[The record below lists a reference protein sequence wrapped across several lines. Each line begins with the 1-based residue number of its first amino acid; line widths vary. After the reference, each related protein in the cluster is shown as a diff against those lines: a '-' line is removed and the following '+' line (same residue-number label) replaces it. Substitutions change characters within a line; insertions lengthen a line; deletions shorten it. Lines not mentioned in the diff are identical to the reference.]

1 MRSIVKIVKIVKAS
15 LVKVVPVAER
25 VSVPAG
31 VHQREGSRLSPRH
44 PLDHDTTTKTMKH
57 FLLFF
62 ILTAS
67 GISADTRPLNE
78 RVNEFCE
85 KHQGVAE
92 IEKRHAEW
100 IKQEPDNP
108 DAYIL
113 PANALAKAA
122 QTVNIVAG
130 DQKNAIAVLTD
141 PKTGKQVGSIAEG
154 PDPAVIQSAE
164 AILAAAT
171 KKFPQRLDIHVG
183 RMAMAQRRK
192 DTGAVKAAALDL
204 LSSAA
209 KDPKTLR
216 WIDNAKIDDPLK
228 KALDEVEARIRWLY
242 SFEKDDTDKD
252 AQDCALKALEL
263 APANVELLNFA
274 AIRHL
279 YRGEW
284 REGREYLLRA
294 EKAAPRDWIVQ
305 HNIARAS
312 AELGEKAD
320 ALKRLQAIIKAVPG
334 TDDAKAAEQS
344 IQSLKLLP
352 KKD

>member
-1 MRSIVKIVKIVKAS
+1 MK
-15 LVKVVPVAER
+15 
-25 VSVPAG
+25 
-31 VHQREGSRLSPRH
+31 
-44 PLDHDTTTKTMKH
+44 PLLY
-57 FLLFF
+57 LLFGAVSC
-62 ILTAS
+62 LA
-67 GISADTRPLNE
+67 ADPRPLRE

-85 KHQGVAE
+85 KHRGVTE

-100 IKQEPDNP
+100 VKQEPDNP

-113 PANALAKAA
+113 PANALMKAA

-141 PKTGKQVGSIAEG
+141 PETGKQVGSIAEE
-154 PDPAVIQSAE
+154 PDPEVIQRAE
-164 AILAAAT
+164 TILKAAA

-192 DTGAVKAAALDL
+192 DTVAVKNAALDL
-204 LSSAA
+204 LTVAA
-209 KDPKTLR
+209 KDPKSLR
-216 WIDNAKIDDPLK
+216 WIDNAKIEGSPLK
-228 KALDEVEARIRWLY
+228 KALEEVEARIRWLY
-242 SFEKDDTDKD
+242 SFEKEDTDKA

-263 APANVELLNFA
+263 APDDVELLNFA

-279 YRGEW
+279 YRSEW

-294 EKAAPRDWIVQ
+294 EKAAPNDWIVQ

-320 ALKRLQAIIKAVPG
+320 ALRRLQVIIKAVPG
-334 TDDAKAAEQS
+334 TDDAKAAEQL
-344 IQSLKLLP
+344 IQSFGLSS
-352 KKD
+352 KKE

>member
-1 MRSIVKIVKIVKAS
+1 MK
-15 LVKVVPVAER
+15 
-25 VSVPAG
+25 
-31 VHQREGSRLSPRH
+31 
-44 PLDHDTTTKTMKH
+44 PLF
-57 FLLFF
+57 FLL
-62 ILTAS
+62 LGAAS
-67 GISADTRPLNE
+67 CLAADTRPLKE

-85 KHQGVAE
+85 KYRGVGE

-113 PANALAKAA
+113 PANALAKIAE
-122 QTVNIVAG
+122 TVNIVSG
-130 DQKNAIAVLTD
+130 DQKDAVAVLTD

-154 PDPAVIQSAE
+154 PDPEVIQRAE
-164 AILAAAT
+164 AILKAAT

-192 DTGAVKAAALDL
+192 DTVDVKTAVLDL
-204 LSSAA
+204 LADVA
-209 KDPKTLR
+209 GDPKSLR
-216 WIDNAKIDDPLK
+216 WIDNTKIDGDPLK
-228 KALDEVEARIRWLY
+228 KALDEVGARIRWLY

-252 AQDCALKALEL
+252 AQECALKALEL
-263 APANVELLNFA
+263 APDNVELLNFA

-284 REGREYLLRA
+284 KEGRDYLLRA

-320 ALKRLQAIIKAVPG
+320 ALKRLRAIIKAVPG
-334 TDDAKAAEQS
+334 TGDAQAAEQS
-344 IQSLKLLP
+344 IQSLGLEP
-352 KKD
+352 KKE

>member
-1 MRSIVKIVKIVKAS
+1 MKSLFYLLLGAAS
-15 LVKVVPVAER
+15 CIA
-25 VSVPAG
+25 
-31 VHQREGSRLSPRH
+31 
-44 PLDHDTTTKTMKH
+44 
-57 FLLFF
+57 
-62 ILTAS
+62 
-67 GISADTRPLNE
+67 ADIRPLKE

-85 KHQGVAE
+85 KHRSVGE

-113 PANALAKAA
+113 PANALAKIAE
-122 QTVNIVAG
+122 TVNIVAG
-130 DQKNAIAVLTD
+130 DQKDAIAVLTD
-141 PKTGKQVGSIAEG
+141 PKTGKQVGSIAGG
-154 PDPAVIQSAE
+154 PDPEVIQRAE
-164 AILAAAT
+164 AILTSAT

-192 DTGAVKAAALDL
+192 DTSAVKAAALDL
-204 LSSAA
+204 LSSTAQNT
-209 KDPKTLR
+209 KSLR
-216 WIDNAKIDDPLK
+216 WFDNTKIDGDPLK

-263 APANVELLNFA
+263 APDNVELLNFA

-284 REGREYLLRA
+284 KEGREYLLRA

-312 AELGEKAD
+312 AELGDKAD
-320 ALKRLQAIIKAVPG
+320 ALKRLQAIIKAAPG
-334 TDDAKAAEQS
+334 TDNAKAAEES
-344 IQSLKLLP
+344 IKSLGLAPETK
-352 KKD
+352 

>member
-1 MRSIVKIVKIVKAS
+1 MK
-15 LVKVVPVAER
+15 
-25 VSVPAG
+25 
-31 VHQREGSRLSPRH
+31 
-44 PLDHDTTTKTMKH
+44 PLF
-57 FLLFF
+57 FLL
-62 ILTAS
+62 LGAAS
-67 GISADTRPLNE
+67 CLAADTRPLKE

-85 KHQGVAE
+85 KYRGVGE

-113 PANALAKAA
+113 PANALAKIAE
-122 QTVNIVAG
+122 TVNIVSG
-130 DQKNAIAVLTD
+130 DQKDAVAVLTD

-154 PDPAVIQSAE
+154 SDPEVIQRAE
-164 AILAAAT
+164 AILKAAT

-192 DTGAVKAAALDL
+192 DTVDVKTAVLDL
-204 LSSAA
+204 LADVA
-209 KDPKTLR
+209 GDPKSLR
-216 WIDNAKIDDPLK
+216 WIDNTKIDGDPLK
-228 KALDEVEARIRWLY
+228 KALDEVGARIRWLY

-252 AQDCALKALEL
+252 AQECALKALEL
-263 APANVELLNFA
+263 APDNVELLNFA

-284 REGREYLLRA
+284 KEGRDYLLRA

-320 ALKRLQAIIKAVPG
+320 ALKRLRAIIKAVPG
-334 TDDAKAAEQS
+334 TGDAQAAEQS
-344 IQSLKLLP
+344 IQSLGLEP
-352 KKD
+352 KKE

>member
-1 MRSIVKIVKIVKAS
+1 
-15 LVKVVPVAER
+15 
-25 VSVPAG
+25 
-31 VHQREGSRLSPRH
+31 
-44 PLDHDTTTKTMKH
+44 MKH
-57 FLLFF
+57 LLY
-62 ILTAS
+62 LLLGAAS
-67 GISADTRPLNE
+67 CIAADLRPLSE

-85 KHQGVAE
+85 KHRGVAE

-113 PANALAKAA
+113 PANALMKAA
-122 QTVNIVAG
+122 QMVNIVAG
-130 DQKNAIAVLTD
+130 DQKDAIAVLTD

-154 PDPAVIQSAE
+154 PDPEVIRRAE
-164 AILAAAT
+164 AILEAAA
-171 KKFPQRLDIHVG
+171 KKFPQRLDILVG

-192 DTGAVKAAALDL
+192 DTGTVKNAALDL
-204 LSSAA
+204 LAMTA
-209 KDPKTLR
+209 KDPKSLR
-216 WIDNAKIDDPLK
+216 WIDNAKIDGDPLK
-228 KALDEVEARIRWLY
+228 KALDEVKARIRWLY
-242 SFEKDDTDKD
+242 SFEKDDTDKA

-263 APANVELLNFA
+263 APENVELLNFA

-284 REGREYLLRA
+284 KEGREYLLRA

-312 AELGEKAD
+312 AELGDKAD

-334 TDDAKAAEQS
+334 TDDAKAAEES
-344 IQSLKLLP
+344 IRSLGLAAD
-352 KKD
+352 KK